1 MVDCMTVLSSDIFV
15 FYSDVVNS
23 LNYHSFKACNA
34 AHQLLQQHQQV
45 HRVNVTDEDA
55 DDEDVGETAG
65 GAPVSAMKVGM
76 RMARFNVDKVAVAYV
91 ETLSSAVK
99 ANPATTYEENQ
110 RSQRWRSWRDLA
122 LYVVAAAI
130 VHLVFNRNKR

>member
-1 MVDCMTVLSSDIFV
+1 
-15 FYSDVVNS
+15 
-23 LNYHSFKACNA
+23 
-34 AHQLLQQHQQV
+34 
-45 HRVNVTDEDA
+45 
-55 DDEDVGETAG
+55 
-65 GAPVSAMKVGM
+65 
-76 RMARFNVDKVAVAYV
+76 MARFNVDKVAVAYV